1 MLKKEIQ
8 NYAKQSKNIVRH
20 ASSGRWY
27 APKGTK
33 HWRPSV
39 TTIINQTLS
48 KGQGFDQWLGNH
60 PSYKIACQERDI
72 AANRGTLV
80 HEYAEEL
87 LKGNKVVPESEE
99 IAKYLMSFEK
109 FFNENEIEVLTTE
122 LFMWDMLVSWAG
134 TCDIICNLNGKLA
147 IIDLKTGNYYK
158 SHEIQ
163 LNMYRQLLLKSV
175 LETQEEIDIYGLY
188 VKGTWIKEP
197 SYSLR
202 KFKDNLDL
210 ATSTYDLW
218 CFLNG
223 GRSGKPWPKDK
234 TNIKTQFEL
243 ERSGFDDS
251 IY

>member
-1 MLKKEIQ
+1 MLKKIIQ
-8 NYAKQSKNIVRH
+8 NYVKQSKNVVRH

-27 APKGTK
+27 GPKGSK
-33 HWRPSV
+33 QWRPSV
-39 TTIINQTLS
+39 TTIINQTIS
-48 KGQGFDQWLGNH
+48 KGNGYDQWLGNH

-72 AANRGTLV
+72 AANRGTIV

-109 FFNENEIEVLTTE
+109 FYNDNKVEVLATE
-122 LFMWDMLVSWAG
+122 LFMWDMLVPWAG
-134 TCDIICNLNGKLA
+134 TCDIICKLNDKLA

-163 LNMYRQLLLKSV
+163 LNMYKQLLLKSV
-175 LETQEEIDIYGLY
+175 LEEEKEVEMYGLY

-202 KFKDNLDL
+202 KFKDNLDI
-210 ATSTYDLW
+210 ANFTYNLW

-234 TNIKTQFEL
+234 ANIKTQFEL
-243 ERSGFDDS
+243 ERSGFDES